1 MKIFKKKKTA
11 AAVVSAVAAA
21 SVLVSAAFTA
31 PEDVFTDPDS
41 NQPTAIVEVSD
52 AADDDAGLTDSEED
66 ETKKGKRSLRGSIA
80 SVLRELPTPIKILIL
95 LPMWLIG
102 EGITL
107 LVSALLSTA
116 GRPILLGLASLALNL
131 LVLFCVTACGLKLL
145 FPNKSLKELFTKK
158 RIIWMIVFA
167 LILTVADIIMPMM
180 FDTYNTWSLIVKTVL
195 AAAATL
201 VLILRRN
208 RKRQTVSS

>member
-31 PEDVFTDPDS
+31 PEDVFTDPES

>member
-52 AADDDAGLTDSEED
+52 AADDDASLTDSEED

>member
-195 AAAATL
+195 AATATL

>member
-66 ETKKGKRSLRGSIA
+66 ETKKGKRSLRSSIA

-116 GRPILLGLASLALNL
+116 GRPVLLGLASLALNL

-145 FPNKSLKELFTKK
+145 FPNKRLKELFTKQ

-167 LILTVADIIMPMM
+167 LILTVADIIMPMV

>member
-66 ETKKGKRSLRGSIA
+66 ETKKSKRSLRGSIA

>member
-66 ETKKGKRSLRGSIA
+66 ETKKGKRSLRSSIA

-116 GRPILLGLASLALNL
+116 GRPVLLGLASLALNL

-145 FPNKSLKELFTKK
+145 FPNKRLKELFTKQ

-167 LILTVADIIMPMM
+167 LILTVADIIMPLV

-201 VLILRRN
+201 ILILRRN
-208 RKRQTVSS
+208 RKRLTVSS